1 VNSDGGAAVLQGFDM
16 LHGNLLLHG
25 WWDADVS
32 FVTTEL
38 PEYMAVTAAA
48 GIRPE
53 VVHVCAALTYTL
65 LVLLAAF
72 VARGRARGAEGV
84 VRALLAAMV
93 MLAPQPTI
101 VLLGSPDHAGT
112 AAPLLALLLVLD
124 WTEDSR
130 ARARWLVPCCVA
142 VLLAWTLVGDPLTAV
157 IGVIPLA
164 LACLL
169 RAGRV
174 IAAGRAAWYESSLAA
189 AAVFAVLVAH
199 MVNSLITEHHG
210 YKLAAPSYH
219 GLAWHRIAE
228 DAPMVWPSVLV
239 LFGADVRDVVG
250 ARNVAF
256 AVAHLAGVAL
266 VVAAVAF
273 AAWRLIRPSRT
284 APVGDLVAD
293 VLVLAITANMAGYL
307 LLVPIDRIYSA
318 HEIGPVVSLG
328 AALAGRML
336 GGPLLRV
343 RADLA
348 GFRLRPWPF
357 RLRPAPAGRPWHGT
371 AVLLPVLAAAL
382 AWYVLLLGVAT
393 AFPQQPPESA
403 QLTAWLRHHHL
414 RGGLAPYW
422 QASSVT
428 LDSGGTITVLPLS
441 HDKKRRLALDAWLV
455 DGRLAAPA
463 THTAN
468 FVIIMPK
475 QVISRKIVI
484 NTFGEPARTYH
495 YHAYTIMVWRKNLLR
510 TLDAAVRPV

>member
-1 VNSDGGAAVLQGFDM
+1 
-16 LHGNLLLHG
+16 
-25 WWDADVS
+25 
-32 FVTTEL
+32 VT
-38 PEYMAVTAAA
+38 
-48 GIRPE
+48 
-53 VVHVCAALTYTL
+53 
-65 LVLLAAF
+65 VLLA
-72 VARGRARGAEGV
+72 
-84 VRALLAAMV
+84 L
-93 MLAPQPTI
+93 TI
-101 VLLGSPDHAGT
+101 
-112 AAPLLALLLVLD
+112 
-124 WTEDSR
+124 
-130 ARARWLVPCCVA
+130 
-142 VLLAWTLVGDPLTAV
+142 VGDPLAEV
-157 IGVIPLA
+157 VGVVPLA

-169 RAGRV
+169 RSVRALAARRAAAEAG
-174 IAAGRAAWYESSLAA
+174 AGRATRIAGWARHVAGTWRAVGYEVSLAA
-189 AAVFAVLVAH
+189 AAVTAVPVARA
-199 MVNSLITEHHG
+199 VNSLITEYGG
-210 YKLAAPSYH
+210 YQLGPATYH
-219 GLAWHRIAE
+219 LLPRHRIAQ
-228 DAPMVWPSVLV
+228 DATMLWPSVLA
-239 LFGADVRDVVG
+239 LFGADYTGVTG
-250 ARNVAF
+250 AGNVAF
-256 AVAHLAGVAL
+256 ALVHLAGVAL
-266 VVAAVAF
+266 VIAAVVF
-273 AAWRLIRPSRT
+273 AVWRLIRPSRT
-284 APVGDLVAD
+284 TPAGDLVAD
-293 VLVLAITANMAGYL
+293 ALVLAVVVNVAAYL
-307 LLVPIDRIYSA
+307 LFVPIDNIYSA
-318 HEIGPVVSLG
+318 HEIGPVLSLG

-403 QLTAWLRHHHL
+403 QLTAWLRQHHL